1 MDEMTRR
8 RVGDQ
13 QPPTAS
19 QRVDFASLPRA
30 VQLRLSMATPGR
42 SNRDQLRALARRL
55 HGPAAPV
62 ILDEPGRRP

>member
-42 SNRDQLRALARRL
+42 SNRDQLRALLVR
-55 HGPAAPV
+55 APV
-62 ILDEPGRRP
+62 SPMIPMQMSSVR